1 MSILDTIKA
10 DQLAARKAKDS
21 VTTALLTTLIGEIEG
36 ELTRLAPEA
45 RLKAVEATVTATVK
59 SFLKKN
65 AENNVIAGDRRDSD
79 WCDQLSTEAQ
89 ALEKYLPT
97 QLTAEHI
104 KGIVHTLCQDVG
116 NRTKGFLMKFLKD
129 NHAGQYD
136 GKVAA
141 GVVDTVLLNQ
151 SGLM

>member
-10 DQLAARKAKDS
+10 DQLAARKVKDS

-65 AENNVIAGDRRDSD
+65 GENNVIAGDRRDSD
-79 WCDQLSTEAQ
+79 WCDQLAAEAA
-89 ALEKYLPT
+89 ALSKYLPT
-97 QLTAEHI
+97 QLSSAHI
-104 KGIVHTLCQDVG
+104 ADIVATLCRDVG
-116 NRTKGFLMKFLKD
+116 NRSKGVLMKFFKD

-141 GVVDTVLLNQ
+141 GVVDTILLNQ